1 MTDIHRAAAYF
12 TPDGDT
18 FVPTGIARGPWGQTV
33 SGNYVGGLLAHLAER
48 HVAAE
53 AHAGAETRDGAA
65 ADLQP
70 ARFTV
75 DLLRPV
81 AMAPVSART
90 RTVRRGR
97 RLWLVDAELIQDGTV
112 VARAGA
118 LSLRRGPQP
127 PDDAFTTPVPMPAA
141 PPPADAP
148 RGRTTLMWV
157 HGNGADVAAPST
169 DLTAWQHDG
178 PKSVWLHELTPLVEG
193 IELTPF
199 SRAALAGDVASSLT
213 GFGSSGLP
221 FINADYTLS
230 LSRLPDG
237 PLIGL
242 TALTHD
248 SHDGIATGVAAVYD
262 RRGPIGNATA
272 TALANPGF
280 APPDR

>member
-1 MTDIHRAAAYF
+1 MTSTDRAAYF

-33 SGNYVGGLLAHLAER
+33 SGNYVGGLLAHLVER
-48 HVAAE
+48 HVADA
-53 AHAGAETRDGAA
+53 AQRDDGAA
-65 ADLQP
+65 DLHP
-70 ARFTV
+70 SRLTV

-81 AMAPVSART
+81 AMAPVAAT
-90 RTVRRGR
+90 TETVRRGR
-97 RLWLVDAELIQDGTV
+97 RLWLVDAELIQNGTT

-118 LSLRRGPQP
+118 LYLRRGPQP
-127 PDDAFTTPVPMPAA
+127 PDDAWTTPVPMPPAPPHEAA
-141 PPPADAP
+141 PG
-148 RGRTTLMWV
+148 GRTTLMWV
-157 HGNGADVAAPST
+157 HGNGAEVPAPST
-169 DLTAWQHDG
+169 DLAAWQHDG

-193 IELTPF
+193 AALTPF
-199 SRAALAGDVASSLT
+199 GRAALAGDVASSLT
-213 GFGSSGLP
+213 GFGSGGLP

-248 SHDGIATGVAAVYD
+248 SHDGIATGVAAVFD
-262 RRGPIGNATA
+262 RRGPIGSATA